1 MNKKNMNPEEQ
12 SFFSMPQRV
21 KAERMEKL
29 FTRAVGDE
37 LVEKREEMVKHFDMG
52 ANRYQAVVY
61 SEPVHYRES
70 EEETWQEID
79 NTLEEAVN
87 EQGRRVLRNRANR
100 MHVEFPQEM
109 DGGSM
114 AEITDGCRKFAWRFE
129 EEAQPIRAKIRSG
142 AELKHERLMKKAQ
155 KLPKY
160 VGRTLESLQAADLET
175 EMETEQERRGEIA
188 KLKSENTYENILPG
202 VSVRYTLGSE
212 RVKEDIILSD
222 AAALKH
228 AKLRLPKDFDY
239 EVSPSRQLLI
249 KDKATG
255 EIVFTMD
262 TPFVYDAAGK
272 ETVAD
277 IVLTDYGNYIRL
289 EYIPDAAFMAEA
301 QFPVTIDPTINSTH
315 AVTNIQ
321 DTSIG
326 EGQTAKPYTDPYL
339 MIGKRNGTTR
349 YVSLLKFN
357 TLAVVPAS
365 DTVISAVL
373 QMCPKNA
380 PSSNYI
386 GAYEVKQPWESAN
399 TNWAS
404 LNPDLESNISKD
416 ALECVSGSS
425 NWISFDLTNL
435 YRKWCTRDASGNS
448 NNNGVAFRTPD
459 NITGNNYSE
468 LYSSDAYT
476 AYRPVMYVNY
486 ISHAGLEGW
495 WQYEQMSAGRAGTV
509 YADLFNGNMVLE
521 HSDTV
526 MTGNRNPVSVSH
538 FYNSCLSSSNSY
550 NCGYGW
556 KTDAH
561 QKVTARTHNDRKYL
575 VWEDGDGTEHFFD
588 WSGTQPYK
596 DCEGMD
602 LEMSFNSAQT
612 KIFIYDKEH
621 NGLRFNVVQSGLAY
635 LEATTDA
642 CNNVTTYSFVSGYET
657 AGRIDKITD
666 PVGRVTQFRYTSNL
680 LSEIQIP
687 AASGTRSV
695 YFTYDS
701 SSRLTGVRY
710 GELGGTSA
718 HTTYSYDGTTKLLT
732 KARNYDGVQINVGYE
747 PLSLY
752 GYTATDQARHITS
765 LETVSTNSSGTVTNR
780 GAKQVFEYG
789 AMTTTVTAVE
799 DTSSDAGKKL
809 YYQFNDSG
817 NVICVRD
824 DLGFA
829 RFTKFDSNFENKESE
844 VSKMRK
850 AVVNRLR
857 KSDFNSEW
865 DAFETGGTVTKDS
878 TNLCLNCSSAKMVKT
893 GAGETIYRQ
902 LLEVEAGTPFTF
914 SAYVKT
920 SALNNGGAFLRIID
934 GYWGS
939 GVVLATSEVLE
950 GSTAAAVGNDL
961 PTDGWERIRV
971 TLDAQPEET
980 PIFAELVC
988 NATSG
993 TAWFACPQLETG
1005 RIANAFNLVS
1015 NGDFRYTTTSGAQTL
1030 PLDWSQS
1037 ANNILTV
1044 NTGVFNRSNDPTIP
1058 AMLEGNYVQVEG
1070 RPDKNEMGFVQ
1081 YYDMIGK
1088 KGDIFVVG
1096 GWADGKSIPNA
1107 NTRNKGFTLA
1117 LSLKK
1122 ASDGTWVIPEVYPF
1136 NDEWVGWQQNCR
1148 AASAGEDY
1156 TQIALYIMYTG
1167 NCNKAKFTNI
1177 FLHREAYGTSF
1188 GRDSEG
1194 NVLSVSNL
1202 ANQKSDIRYDSEDN
1216 ITAYTQPGRDSSVA
1230 DNQHWFYY
1238 GDTTADRKKHLLWR
1252 SRTPMHMMDYY
1263 SYDDYGNATS
1273 SRRVNYKAYTDQV
1286 DESTYPFIRTETDYV
1301 NGNYTSKTRDAR
1313 GNEVVQEV
1321 NANDGTLTSVT
1332 DPTGQEVEYVYDA
1345 SKRVTEVRTVDT
1357 KGTADTSDDVLY
1369 KNTYTYENDRIKTVS
1384 HNTTSDTANDVTYTF
1399 DYDALGRKT
1408 TVKVGTQV
1416 LSTNEYDIGRNTLLT
1431 GVEYGNGGKVGYTY
1445 DEFDRLTA
1453 VRYDN
1458 DTADRLTYEYGA
1470 NGQVAQVTHVVDETT
1485 TRTARTDYDL
1495 ADRPCQTVLHE
1506 TVNGEKTRLYKTLLK
1521 YDKLN
1526 NLNQFAEDIQTEI
1539 HTTGYTYDRDNRV
1552 TEIAFDGGAHKV
1564 GYTYDEL
1571 GRVATRVAE
1580 CGATAGKLTSTYGYV
1595 AGGYGTNSA
1604 TPLVASIAQ
1613 EGVALSYAY
1622 DNRGNITSE
1631 TRNGLTTTYV
1641 YDTLGQL
1648 VRVNDPHEDA
1658 TWVFNYDRGGNIT
1671 SKVRYA
1677 YTTGTL
1683 GTAQETIPYAYG
1695 DSNWKDKLTAYNG
1708 RTFTYDAIG
1717 NPTNDGVWSYEWAV
1731 GRRLKSMS
1739 AEGCSLYFKYD
1750 HNGLR
1755 TQKVVQQDWYPVT
1768 YNYLLHGKLITHMT
1782 VDYTDWDE
1790 VAQKDVLHFFY
1801 DAQSRPTKVSFNGVI
1816 YTYIHNLQGDTIGL
1830 LDSAGNL
1837 VVEYKYDAWGK
1848 LLSTTGTLADTLG
1861 KRNPFRYRGYVYDE
1875 ESGLYYVQ
1883 KRFYNSD
1890 ICRFVSCDITD
1901 NLEYSTDS
1909 LSDKN
1914 LYNYCDN
1921 GPINRY
1927 DSGGDFWHI
1936 AVGAVFGAVCSAAAQ
1951 VVTNLA
1957 TGQKA
1962 FDGVVKAAAVGAVS
1976 GALAASGAGLVAQ
1989 IAGNAALSAADSVY
2003 SQAKEKGITNIN
2015 PGEVAVE
2022 TLIGAVSG
2030 AAGGKGFSKTVNLRT
2045 LNRRLTSKV
2054 LSGSKTIARK
2064 AVRYYV
2070 SQTKTIIKRG
2080 LLPAIRKA
2088 TYVSVT
2094 LRIGRSVVGR
2104 AM

>member
-79 NTLEEAVN
+79 NTLEETVN

-114 AEITDGCRKFAWRFE
+114 AEITDGGRKFAWRFE

-255 EIVFTMD
+255 KIVFTMD

-277 IVLTDYGNYIRL
+277 IVLTDCGNYIRL

-666 PVGRVTQFRYTSNL
+666 PVGRVTQFRYNGNL

-710 GELGGTSA
+710 GELGGASA

-817 NVICVRD
+817 NVISVRD

-971 TLDAQPEET
+971 TLDAQPEDT

-1238 GDTTADRKKHLLWR
+1238 GDAEADKKKHLLLR
-1252 SRTPMHMMDYY
+1252 ARTPMHVMDYY
-1263 SYDDYGNATS
+1263 SYDEHGNNTA
-1273 SRRVNYKAYTDQV
+1273 SRRLDYRVYQNKTEDNAYKY
-1286 DESTYPFIRTETDYV
+1286 IRTETAYDG
-1301 NGNYTSKTRDAR
+1301 NKNYTASTKDAR
-1313 GNEVVQEV
+1313 GNEVTQVV

-1332 DPTGQEVEYVYDA
+1332 DPNNQTVNYTYDA
-1345 SKRVTEVRTVDT
+1345 AKRVTAVQTT
-1357 KGTADTSDDVLY
+1357 GNGKTY
-1369 KNTYTYENDRIKTVS
+1369 KNAYTYENDRIKTVS
-1384 HNTTSDTANDVTYTF
+1384 HNTTSDVANDVTYTF

-1408 TVKVGTQV
+1408 TVKVGTQT
-1416 LSTNEYDIGRNTLLT
+1416 LSTNVYETDRNALLSE
-1431 GVEYGNGGKVGYTY
+1431 VQYGNGGKVKYTY
-1445 DEFDRLTA
+1445 DEFDRLTG
-1453 VRYDN
+1453 VKYDDETTNRY
-1458 DTADRLTYEYGA
+1458 TYEYGA
-1470 NGQVAQVTHVVDETT
+1470 NGETAEVTDHDLD
-1485 TRTARTDYDL
+1485 RTIRTDYDL
-1495 ADRPCQTVLHE
+1495 ADRPCQTELVDNA
-1506 TVNGEKTRLYKTLLK
+1506 TGEILYKTALK

-1526 NLNQFAEDIQTEI
+1526 NLTTFSEQVDGEVHKTE
-1539 HTTGYTYDRDNRV
+1539 YVYDRDNRI
-1552 TEIAFDGGAHKV
+1552 TEISFDGGPHKV

-1580 CGATAGKLTSTYGYV
+1580 CGVTAGKVTSSYNYV
-1595 AGGYGTNSA
+1595 DGGYGTNS
-1604 TPLVASIAQ
+1604 TSPLVSSITQ
-1613 EGVALSYAY
+1613 NGINFSYTY
-1622 DNRGNITSE
+1622 DSRGNITSE
-1631 TRNGLTTTYV
+1631 TRSKGTNNSKTTGYV
-1641 YDTLGQL
+1641 YDALGQL
-1648 VRVNDPHEDA
+1648 IRVNDPHENA
-1658 TWVFNYDRGGNIT
+1658 TWVYNYDRGGNIT

-1677 YTTGTL
+1677 YTTGSL
-1683 GTAQETIPYAYG
+1683 GNALETIPYVYG
-1695 DSNWKDKLTAYNG
+1695 DSNWKDKLTSYNG
-1708 RTFTYDAIG
+1708 STLTYDNIG
-1717 NPTNDGVWSYEWAV
+1717 NLLSDGMWCYEWQA
-1731 GRRLKSMS
+1731 GRQLKRMS
-1739 AEGCSLYFKYD
+1739 REGLSLSFKYGHD
-1750 HNGLR
+1750 GLR
-1755 TQKVVQQDWYPVT
+1755 TQKVVEQDWYPVT
-1768 YNYLLHGKLITHMT
+1768 SNYFFVDDALSRMT

-1790 VAQKDVLHFFY
+1790 VLRRDVLHFFY
-1801 DAQSRPTKVSFNGVI
+1801 DDDEQVAQVSFNGAI
-1816 YTYIHNLQGDTIGL
+1816 YTYIHNLQGDIVGL
-1830 LDSAGNL
+1830 LDSTGTL
-1837 VVEYKYDAWGK
+1837 VVEYKYDAWGM
-1848 LLSTTGTLADTLG
+1848 LLSTDGMLADTLG
-1861 KRNPFRYRGYVYDE
+1861 KRNPFRYRGYIYDE
-1875 ESGLYYVQ
+1875 ETGLYYLRSRYYNPEIG
-1883 KRFYNSD
+1883 RFINADILENVEPEELLANNLFCYALNCPVSNSD
-1890 ICRFVSCDITD
+1890 YDGTFA
-1901 NLEYSTDS
+1901 LS
-1909 LSDKN
+1909 LSI
-1914 LYNYCDN
+1914 
-1921 GPINRY
+1921 GA
-1927 DSGGDFWHI
+1927 FI
-1936 AVGAVFGAVCSAAAQ
+1936 A
-1951 VVTNLA
+1951 A
-1957 TGQKA
+1957 T
-1962 FDGVVKAAAVGAVS
+1962 VKAAVVAAAKYVVPVAAAVVTTVVIPRTVKAVKK
-1976 GALAASGAGLVAQ
+1976 AAKTICAVAVAVAGV
-1989 IAGNAALSAADSVY
+1989 ISY
-2003 SQAKEKGITNIN
+2003 AKERVKERMGKRKRYNTKKKAKEAAKRAGRGKIRHDPHGHPPKTDKPHYHPDVPDIKPGRQTPHTPSPHDHYYYPKG
-2015 PGEVAVE
+2015 
-2022 TLIGAVSG
+2022 
-2030 AAGGKGFSKTVNLRT
+2030 R
-2045 LNRRLTSKV
+2045 
-2054 LSGSKTIARK
+2054 
-2064 AVRYYV
+2064 
-2070 SQTKTIIKRG
+2070 
-2080 LLPAIRKA
+2080 
-2088 TYVSVT
+2088 
-2094 LRIGRSVVGR
+2094 
-2104 AM
+2104 